1 MKHINFAIRTVSL
14 LIILIALGQYQNI
27 ALAREAEVE
36 AREQQIEEVEAYN
49 ASVLAQMSAESEAAE
64 DDSPYTDGTYEGSGT
79 GFGGDIDVSVTIA
92 EGKITEINVLS
103 ADGEDPAYYDQ
114 AVAVID
120 EMLKTQSSE
129 VDTVSGATFSSTG
142 LIEATADALGK
153 AEK

>member
-1 MKHINFAIRTVSL
+1 M
-14 LIILIALGQYQNI
+14 
-27 ALAREAEVE
+27 
-36 AREQQIEEVEAYN
+36 
-49 ASVLAQMSAESEAAE
+49 
-64 DDSPYTDGTYEGSGT
+64 DGTYEGSGT
-79 GFGGDIDVSVTIA
+79 GFGGEINVSVTIA
-92 EGKITEINVLS
+92 EGKLTAIDVLN

-120 EMLKTQSSE
+120 EMLKAQSSE

>member
-1 MKHINFAIRTVSL
+1 MNHTNFAIRTVSL
-14 LIILIALGQYQNI
+14 LIIVVALGQYQNI
-27 ALAREAEVE
+27 ALARAAEAE
-36 AREQQIEEVEAYN
+36 ARELQIEEVEAYN

-64 DDSPYTDGTYEGSGT
+64 DNSLYVDGTYEGSGT
-79 GFGGDIDVSVTIA
+79 GFGGEINVSVTIA
-92 EGKITEINVLS
+92 EGKLTAIDVLN

-120 EMLKTQSSE
+120 EMLKAQSSE

-142 LIEATADALGK
+142 LIEATEDALGK